1 MPYAPVFTDKVVRMP
16 TALALLPLAP
26 AQVSSV
32 LKTFRKDAG
41 WTAEN
46 DDALAGALRP
56 GSRVQWMTVRAG
68 QKTVALVRLEM
79 APPQFCAVSDLIV
92 LSGYRGRGVGAWF
105 MAQIERLCL
114 AQGIRRVVLQAAP
127 PSRAF
132 YDKLRFVEDPLVP
145 GFLKKE
151 LMPLRRPVSPLGPLG
166 PRGPLG
172 N

>member
-1 MPYAPVFTDKVVRMP
+1 MLADPPCMTYAPAFNDKVVRMP
-16 TALALLPLAP
+16 TALAFLPLAAP
-26 AQVSSV
+26 QVANV

-68 QKTVALVRLEM
+68 QKTVALVRLEL

-105 MAQIERLCL
+105 MAQIEHHCM
-114 AQGIRRVVLQAAP
+114 AQGIQRVVLQAAP

-151 LMPLRRPVSPLGPLG
+151 LMPLRRRIGSPH
-166 PRGPLG
+166 
-172 N
+172 